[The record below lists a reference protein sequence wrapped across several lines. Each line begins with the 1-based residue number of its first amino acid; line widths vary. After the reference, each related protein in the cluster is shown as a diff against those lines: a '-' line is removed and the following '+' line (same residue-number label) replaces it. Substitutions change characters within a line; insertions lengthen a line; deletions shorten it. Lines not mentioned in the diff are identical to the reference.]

1 MLNGKEELVE
11 VEMILIDE
19 PPQPVRDAISE
30 EGLEELA
37 FSMGKR
43 NLINPI
49 TLRKKGERYEIKQ
62 GNRRYLAAK
71 SLGWI
76 TIKALVGET
85 SDDDVELDMIHENL
99 HREDMTPIEEAK
111 AMKRLIEREGYDK
124 ATVARMASKSVGWVD
139 SRLDLLAMPKELRDA
154 VDCGAIS
161 IGGAREL
168 SKITDDVA
176 RAYYLDYAIKQGA
189 TATLCAF
196 WRGRWEV
203 EKTVND
209 PRNAG
214 AGSMELNPPPSEPL
228 IKCWWCERD
237 MPIRILNHLRTCP
250 TCCDVLL
257 KAKAEFVIQQ
267 VTDEKGGVVY
277 PVGRE

>member
-1 MLNGKEELVE
+1 MLSGKEELME
-11 VEMILIDE
+11 VDMALIDE
-19 PPQPVRDAISE
+19 PAKPVRDKISE

-43 NLINPI
+43 NLLEPI
-49 TLRKKGERYEIKQ
+49 TLRRKEHRFEIKQ
-62 GNRRYLAAK
+62 GNRRFLAAK

-76 TIKALVGET
+76 KIKALVGDATDE
-85 SDDDVELDMIHENL
+85 DVELDMIHENL

-111 AMKRLIEREGYDK
+111 AMRRLIEREGYDK
-124 ATVARMASKSVGWVD
+124 QMVARMASKSVSWVD
-139 SRLDLLAMPKELRDA
+139 ARLDLLDMDKGLQAA

-168 SKITDDVA
+168 AKITDDQS
-176 RAYYLDYAIKQGA
+176 RAYYLEYAIKQGA
-189 TATLCAF
+189 TAQLCAF

-209 PRNAG
+209 PRAAG
-214 AGSMELNPPPSEPL
+214 AGSMELNPPPPEPL
-228 IKCWWCERD
+228 LLCWWCEREV
-237 MPIRILNHLRTCP
+237 PIRLLNHLRTCAS
-250 TCCDVLL
+250 CCDYLL
-257 KAKAEFVIQQ
+257 RVKTELTIEQ
-267 VTDEKGGVVY
+267 VADEKGGVKY